1 MVANVARPTPHHGI
15 PHEAEHRMLSS
26 EAAQERLSQA
36 ASAGLG
42 WPDSHS
48 HWADIP
54 TDFQSHGKWRNH
66 QHSPPVE
73 AEQYI
78 PNKRQAPS
86 YSRRPASSS
95 YDFHE
100 PSYDQFGFDEPT
112 YHTVRFSFLKQFK
125 TAFAGEIQLPFFQ
138 LFLSGCVPDLPTH
151 QGELQLQRSIRRK
164 AQKTK

>member
-1 MVANVARPTPHHGI
+1 MRQHAGRHRPLTIIGARVLSSGQQSTLINMITNTYIIVLAMVANVARPTPHHGK

-100 PSYDQFGFDEPT
+100 PPYDHFGFDEPT
-112 YHTVRFSFLKQFK
+112 YHTVRLSF
-125 TAFAGEIQLPFFQ
+125 
-138 LFLSGCVPDLPTH
+138 
-151 QGELQLQRSIRRK
+151 
-164 AQKTK
+164 